1 MATSTQRIEMR
12 VDTVIKQMAERASAV
27 SGCSLTEYITR
38 LIAENAP
45 KVLKMQ
51 TEINLTNKEF
61 DRFVEVCRVAK
72 PPSPRIL
79 DAAECL
85 DNEGF

>member
-12 VDTVIKQMAERASAV
+12 VDAVVKQMAERASAV
-27 SGCSLTEYITR
+27 SGCTLTEYITR

-45 KVLKMQ
+45 KALKMQ
-51 TEINLTNKEF
+51 MEISLANKQF
-61 DRFVEVCRVAK
+61 DQFVEICRAGK

-79 DAAECL
+79 EAAERL
-85 DNEGF
+85 DKEGF